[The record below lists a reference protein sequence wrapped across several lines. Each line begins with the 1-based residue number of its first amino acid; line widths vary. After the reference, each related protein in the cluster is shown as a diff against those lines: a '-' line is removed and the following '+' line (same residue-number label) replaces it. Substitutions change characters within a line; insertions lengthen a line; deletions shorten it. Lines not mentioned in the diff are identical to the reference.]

1 MLKLFER
8 RNTAASVRAPK
19 DPPAAASAS
28 PDASPFAVAGREPVV
43 KSGKFRQSDEQA
55 LYNTGPSFV
64 DFLPYAEYLPESQTL
79 LLEDGRSFGAVF
91 EITPLGTEGRPESRL
106 EEVRDIVENAL
117 QQSFKEE
124 DTHQWVVQFF
134 CQDESDME
142 AYLARLRE
150 YIRPSARDS
159 QFTEAWLKETER
171 HIRGISVP
179 QGLFKDEQVTGEPW
193 RGQLRRTRMVVY
205 RYVNAK
211 SRDLFSPAIE
221 LEHAC
226 ESLSAALR
234 GAGVELARQN
244 GEQIHAWLLR
254 WFNPS
259 PGWVDRETLYR
270 TARHVDKGPDELPI
284 INDFSETL
292 LFTPPRS
299 DVENGVW
306 WFDDLPHKAIPVER
320 LRSVPNIGHLTG
332 ETRKGK
338 NLNALMD
345 SMPEGVTVSLTIVVQ
360 PQDVL
365 EEQFTALGRNAVGEN
380 IESARVL
387 QDVETARQY
396 LGERHKIYR
405 ASLVFYLRGDSLAD
419 LNKRTI
425 NLTMLMMNNGLQ
437 AVRPEFDVAPLN
449 GYLRGLPMCFNPEE
463 DKKHWYTR
471 LTFVQHLANLA
482 PVLGR
487 DVGTGNPGFSFFNRG
502 GTPLTFDPLNKADR
516 KQNGHM
522 LIFGPTGAGKSATL
536 NALFAQVM
544 AVHRPRLFIAEAG
557 NSFGLFASYCATL
570 GLTVNR
576 ISIKPGS
583 KVSLASFAYAHRLLE
598 DATAADIDED
608 NLPAIK
614 ADDEVSD
621 GDEEQRDYMGEME
634 ITAMLMI
641 TGGEADEKL
650 SRADRAMIR
659 RAILMAARATQAID
673 KQMLPEDLQT
683 ALYAISHDEEM
694 PPARRTRAQEMGEA
708 LGIFTQG
715 FEGEVFNRPGEAWP
729 EADVTLID
737 LAKFAG
743 EGYEAQLAVACIGL
757 INTINGIAERDQYE
771 KRDIIFAIDEAHLI
785 TTNPLLSPYIT
796 KVVKMWRKLGAW
808 LWLATQNLKDFPD
821 IAEKMLNMAEWWL
834 CLTMPPNE
842 IENISRFKTL
852 NDDQVKMLESA
863 TAMSGCYT
871 EGVVLGKNLEAIFR
885 AVPPSL
891 YLALGMTEKHEKAE
905 RRELMNEFG
914 ISELDAAIKVAE
926 NMDIKRG
933 LPAREAR

>member
-1 MLKLFER
+1 MLNPFSRKKNAAQAAN
-8 RNTAASVRAPK
+8 RNGTVTV
-19 DPPAAASAS
+19 S
-28 PDASPFAVAGREPVV
+28 PDASPFAVGGRGPMV
-43 KSGKFRQSDEQA
+43 KSGKFRTADEQA
-55 LYNTGPSFV
+55 LYATGPSFV
-64 DFLPYAEYLPESQTL
+64 DFLPWAEYLPEQRAL
-79 LLEDGRSFGAVF
+79 LLEDGRSLGAVF

-106 EEVRDIVENAL
+106 EQVRDIVENAL
-117 QQSFKEE
+117 QQSFREE

-142 AYLARLRE
+142 SYLARLRD
-150 YIRPSARDS
+150 YVRPRARGTPFS
-159 QFTEAWLKETER
+159 EAWLKENDR
-171 HIRGISVP
+171 HIRGIAVP
-179 QGLFKDEQVTGEPW
+179 QGLFKDKQVTGEPW

-205 RYVNAK
+205 RYVNPK
-211 SRDLFSPAIE
+211 SRDLFSPAVE
-221 LEHAC
+221 LEHVC
-226 ESLSAALR
+226 ESLTAALR
-234 GAGVELARQN
+234 GAGVELTRQN
-244 GEQIHAWLLR
+244 GEQIHAWLLH
-254 WFNPS
+254 WFNPA
-259 PGWVDRETLYR
+259 PTWIDKETLYR
-270 TARHVDKGPDELPI
+270 TARHCDTRPGDLPV

-292 LFTPPRS
+292 LFNPPRS

-320 LRSVPNIGHLTG
+320 LREVPNIGHLTG
-332 ETRKGK
+332 ETRKGN

-380 IESARVL
+380 IESARVV
-387 QDVETARQY
+387 QDVQIAKEY
-396 LGERHKIYR
+396 LGDRHKIYR
-405 ASLVFYLRGDSLAD
+405 AALVFYLRGNDLAD
-419 LNKRTI
+419 LNRRTI
-425 NLTMLMMNNGLQ
+425 NLTMLMMNNCLQ
-437 AVRPEFDVAPLN
+437 AVRPEYDVAPLN
-449 GYLRGLPMCFNPEE
+449 GYLRGLPMCFNPDE

-487 DVGTGNPGFSFFNRG
+487 DTGTGNPGFSFFNRG
-502 GTPLTFDPLNKADR
+502 GSPLTFDPLNKADR
-516 KQNGHM
+516 KQNGHL

-557 NSFGLFASYCATL
+557 NSFGLFADYCATL

-583 KVSLASFAYAHRLLE
+583 KVSLASFTYAHQMLE
-598 DATAADIDED
+598 HFTTADLDED
-608 NLPAIK
+608 NLDAID
-614 ADDEVSD
+614 AEEEVVD

-634 ITAMLMI
+634 IAAMLMI

-650 SRADRAMIR
+650 SRADRGMIR
-659 RAILMAARATQAID
+659 RAILMAAKATRDAN
-673 KQMLPEDLQT
+673 KQMLPEDLQA
-683 ALYAISHDEEM
+683 ALYEIGRDESM
-694 PPARRTRAQEMGEA
+694 PEPRRTRAQEMGEA

-715 FEGEVFNRPGEAWP
+715 FEGQVFNRPGNTWP

-757 INTINGIAERDQYE
+757 INTINGIAERDQYSG
-771 KRDIIFAIDEAHLI
+771 RDIVFAIDEAHLI

-808 LWLATQNLKDFPD
+808 LWLATQNLKDFPN

-834 CLTMPPNE
+834 CLTMPPDE
-842 IENISRFKTL
+842 IENIARFKTL
-852 NDDQVKMLESA
+852 NGDQVKMLESA
-863 TAMSGCYT
+863 TKLPGCYT

-891 YLALGMTEKHEKAE
+891 YLALGMTENHEKAE
-905 RRELMNEFG
+905 RRALMKESG
-914 ISELDAAIKVAE
+914 ISELEAAFKVAE
-926 NMDIKRG
+926 QLDIERG
-933 LPAREAR
+933 LPARENT